1 MAGFGV
7 EVNLSRN
14 FLHQVG
20 QFSIADNNKV
30 VKNNPGKFLEGYIL
44 ELSPKAWEPVKSKFL
59 TSKTTCRNFRKAT
72 CLKSAKKC
80 SRIWGGKF

>member
-1 MAGFGV
+1 MIFLGLNGLRPLCAESITGMAGFGV

-44 ELSPKAWEPVKSKFL
+44 ELS
-59 TSKTTCRNFRKAT
+59 KAT
-72 CLKSAKKC
+72 KMNWWKIYTS
-80 SRIWGGKF
+80 S